1 LSVCTIFLSKAQQAD
16 EGEKIQSAG
25 EGSSSCDQVRPVPA
39 LQSGTTRATLLVA
52 PCLAHRSY
60 QAWNQYLRPGRDGRF
75 TASTTLP
82 KENFRILFSSKG
94 MAAASFSDFSTLD
107 LQERLKDSVGDIQ
120 SEAGETEV
128 SLKLQGHQRSLP
140 KNGPAYKFVV
150 LDALSKVHC
159 ARSRAARY

>member
-1 LSVCTIFLSKAQQAD
+1 LDFQKEA
-16 EGEKIQSAG
+16 
-25 EGSSSCDQVRPVPA
+25 
-39 LQSGTTRATLLVA
+39 
-52 PCLAHRSY
+52 
-60 QAWNQYLRPGRDGRF
+60 YLRPGRDGRF

-128 SLKLQGHQRSLP
+128 RLKLQGHQRSLP
-140 KNGPAYKFVV
+140 KNGPARQICCFRRALQGALCPFARNSLLNFDFACLDLVFFVNTGPFGV
-150 LDALSKVHC
+150 QGALPISVPVASNARQEEHKVQAVWDHF
-159 ARSRAARY
+159 